1 MISVRWRPMDGASL
15 PWTCWIAVRHRSTTA
30 TYDVATAETLGL
42 NVIKEQKAWS
52 PKLRR
57 PQRDPSAGS
66 SRHAPPTIQE
76 LLQALFKVDRLGA
89 MIGITIIGRW
99 AWDLG
104 DARYRNRF
112 ATGLRQ
118 LQEKDFILPLGCVAR
133 SPPLPWLQGRA
144 ASAELSRAF
153 LAIAEIHGTAPRA
166 VPAPGSRL
174 RNLYSSETRQT
185 P

>member
-1 MISVRWRPMDGASL
+1 VDLLDS
-15 PWTCWIAVRHRSTTA
+15 VRHRSTTA

-42 NVIKEQKAWS
+42 NVIKEQQAWS

-57 PQRDPSAGS
+57 PQREPSAGS

-118 LQEKDFILPLGCVAR
+118 LQEKDFIL
-133 SPPLPWLQGRA
+133 
-144 ASAELSRAF
+144 SA
-153 LAIAEIHGTAPRA
+153 
-166 VPAPGSRL
+166 RL
-174 RNLYSSETRQT
+174 RGKVATFALAEVAPLALNCPAHFS